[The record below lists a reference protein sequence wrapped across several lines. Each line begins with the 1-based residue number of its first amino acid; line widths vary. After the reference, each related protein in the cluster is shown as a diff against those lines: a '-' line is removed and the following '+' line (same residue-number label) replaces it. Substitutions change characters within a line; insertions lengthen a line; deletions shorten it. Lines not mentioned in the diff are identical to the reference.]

1 MTVPLAEVA
10 AICQMLLIYQYR
22 LKMLLFIYLQFL
34 FQVGNHNVLIF
45 LYVVIANLKLKLSYC
60 IIREIRTCGFE
71 MSQFVFLCD

>member
-10 AICQMLLIYQYR
+10 AVCQMLLIYQYR

-34 FQVGNHNVLIF
+34 FQVGNHNVHIF
-45 LYVVIANLKLKLSYC
+45 LYVVIANLKLSYC

-71 MSQFVFLCD
+71 MSQLVFLCD